1 MKVKN
6 LNNLLELYLKCAILL
21 TGKIKLKR
29 RKKMKLSND
38 LGNDSVLG
46 LVLKLAVPT
55 MLAQLVNLLY
65 SIVDRMYIGHIP
77 EIGSIALAGVGVC
90 GPITTFLSSF
100 GTLVGIG
107 GSILISIKMGEQ
119 KFNKARHILANSF
132 FALSVIGITLTILFL
147 ILKNKLIML
156 FGASPVTFPYANTYL
171 TIYTLGTFF
180 ALMAVGLNFFITCQ
194 GFPMIGMFTV
204 IIGAL
209 TNIVLDTV
217 FIFGLKM
224 GVAGAAWATVIAQTL
239 SFTFAFKFLTGN
251 KIIIPITFRAYSFR
265 IIKDIV
271 KFGFSPFFIMTTDSI
286 ILIVLNAMLQKY
298 GGAEQGDILISS
310 ATIIQSYL
318 LLITGPLLGLSGG
331 TQPLLSFNYGA
342 KKIDRVKLAEKYII
356 IAALIITSTV
366 FSLTKYISPYFI
378 NFFTSDEKLTEITLW
393 GIKASLWGIIP
404 LSFQYCFVDGFTAVG
419 RIKTAF
425 SLSMFRKMIYTLST
439 CVLPIY
445 FSARAAFY
453 AQSVADCIGAVTSI
467 TVFTLV
473 FNRHLE
479 KRKLQN

>member
-1 MKVKN
+1 
-6 LNNLLELYLKCAILL
+6 
-21 TGKIKLKR
+21 
-29 RKKMKLSND
+29 MKLSND

-46 LVLKLAVPT
+46 LVFKLAVPT

-77 EIGSIALAGVGVC
+77 VIGSLALAGVGVC

-107 GSILISIKMGEQ
+107 GSILMSIRMGEG
-119 KFNKARHILANSF
+119 KHKKAQHILSNSF
-132 FALSVIGITLTILFL
+132 FALSVIGIILTILFL

-156 FGASPVTFPYANTYL
+156 FGASVVTFPYANTYL

-204 IIGAL
+204 IIGAV
-209 TNIVLDTV
+209 TNIILDTV

-224 GVAGAAWATVIAQTL
+224 GVAGAAWATVIAQIL
-239 SFTFAFKFLTGN
+239 SFTFAFRFLTGKKTIIKITFKRYSF
-251 KIIIPITFRAYSFR
+251 KIIQNIL
-265 IIKDIV
+265 
-271 KFGFSPFFIMTTDSI
+271 KFGFSPFFIMTTDSV

-298 GGAEQGDILISS
+298 GGAENGDMLISG
-310 ATIIQSYL
+310 ATIVQSYL

-342 KKIDRVKLAEKYII
+342 KKIDRVKSAEKYILI
-356 IAALIITSTV
+356 FALVLTSSL
-366 FSLTKYISPYFI
+366 FFLTKYISTHFI
-378 NFFTSDEKLTEITLW
+378 GFFTDELELTKIAYW
-393 GIKASLWGIIP
+393 GIRASLWGIIP
-404 LSFQYCFVDGFTAVG
+404 VSFQYCFVDAFTAVG

-425 SLSMFRKMIYTLST
+425 GLSMFRKAIYVCSA

-445 FSARAAFY
+445 FGAKSAFY

-467 TVFTLV
+467 TVFTLL
-473 FNRHLE
+473 FAKHLE
-479 KRKLQN
+479 RRLKRN

>member
-1 MKVKN
+1 
-6 LNNLLELYLKCAILL
+6 
-21 TGKIKLKR
+21 
-29 RKKMKLSND
+29 MKLSND

-46 LVLKLAVPT
+46 LVFKLAVPT

-107 GSILISIKMGEQ
+107 GSILMSIRMGEK
-119 KFNKARHILANSF
+119 KFKKGQHILANSF
-132 FALSVIGITLTILFL
+132 FALSVIGISLTVIFL
-147 ILKNKLIML
+147 IVKNKLIML

-194 GFPMIGMFTV
+194 GFPMVGMFTV
-204 IIGAL
+204 IIGAV
-209 TNIVLDTV
+209 TNIILDTV

-239 SFTFAFKFLTGN
+239 SFIFAFKFLTGRQT
-251 KIIIPITFRAYSFR
+251 IIPITFKSYSSR
-265 IIKDIV
+265 VIKNII
-271 KFGFSPFFIMTTDSI
+271 KFGFSPFFIMTTDSL
-286 ILIVLNAMLQKY
+286 ILITLNAMLQKY
-298 GGAEQGDILISS
+298 GGREQGDMLISG

-342 KKIDRVKLAEKYII
+342 KKIERVKLAEKYII
-356 IAALIITSTV
+356 IFALVMTSIIFFATNY
-366 FSLTKYISPYFI
+366 LAPHFI
-378 NFFTSDEKLTEITLW
+378 GFFTEDEKLKEIALW
-393 GIKASLWGIIP
+393 GIKASLWGIVP
-404 LSFQYCFVDGFTAVG
+404 LSFQYCFVDGFTSVG

-425 SLSMFRKMIYTLST
+425 ALSMWRKGIYVCSV
-439 CVLPIY
+439 CILPIY
-445 FSARAAFY
+445 FSARSAFY
-453 AQSVADCIGAVTSI
+453 AQSIADCVGAVTCI
-467 TVFTLV
+467 TVFSLI
-473 FNRHLE
+473 FNKHLE
-479 KRKLQN
+479 RRIRQN